1 MVDPDIRADPNLT
14 SSLKCN
20 VLLVADEVHYRLQL
34 EEKWIGHLR
43 EGKLYI
49 RSTKWLTR
57 EWKHWQENTDMAVA
71 IYSLLR
77 AELCYEIRDLRVE
90 ADPDA
95 PHAVFS
101 FYVVT

>member
-1 MVDPDIRADPNLT
+1 VVDPDI
-14 SSLKCN
+14 
-20 VLLVADEVHYRLQL
+20 
-34 EEKWIGHLR
+34 
-43 EGKLYI
+43 
-49 RSTKWLTR
+49 
-57 EWKHWQENTDMAVA
+57 
-71 IYSLLR
+71 R